1 MYHTLIDARLGEVQ
15 EVRSPFVINGN
26 LDRDGAP
33 NQMAPG
39 LGADTDEVLESSG
52 YSALEIS
59 DLRQRTIVS

>member
-1 MYHTLIDARLGEVQ
+1 MYHTLTDARLGEVQ

-26 LDRDGAP
+26 LDRDGEP
-33 NQMAPG
+33 NRMAPG